1 MAYSP
6 SVQAGIELHDRF
18 IQAVARREIPAGT
31 PFRTGT
37 ERDGDGIRKFCLDS
51 SGVVMPAL
59 GSVLFQPN
67 ITDPFS
73 GA

>member
-6 SVQAGIELHDRF
+6 SVQASMELHDRF
-18 IQAVARREIPAGT
+18 VQAVARRKIPEGT
-31 PFRTGT
+31 PFKTGV
-37 ERDGDGIRKFCLDS
+37 EKDGDGIRKFCLDS